1 MNVPDPRERGEQRR
15 RLYRQLKAA
24 CVGLVAVS
32 CGLIAIYAGAA
43 LPGILLA
50 VGSGFALGIV
60 LVAIVFPGRDFIDT
74 SGSRRRG

>member
-1 MNVPDPRERGEQRR
+1 
-15 RLYRQLKAA
+15 
-24 CVGLVAVS
+24 VGLVAVS